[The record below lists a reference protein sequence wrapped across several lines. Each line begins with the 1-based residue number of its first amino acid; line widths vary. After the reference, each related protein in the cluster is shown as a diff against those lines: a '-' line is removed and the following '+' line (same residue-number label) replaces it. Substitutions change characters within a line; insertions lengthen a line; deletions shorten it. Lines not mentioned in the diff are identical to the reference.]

1 MLVKDFISKFREAVL
16 DCVEPPLWTSEEI
29 IGFLNE
35 AVQEACERAKLIE
48 DRLTPLVCN
57 LPLQP
62 GVSTY
67 NLHASVFEIKR
78 LTLLGLPLTETSV
91 EKLDDICPGW
101 ELRSGRPRWFIFEQA
116 NGVQSPRARL
126 VPTPTEATA
135 VALTVY
141 RGALK
146 PIAAK
151 DCMVDCTANPE
162 LHERFHLRLMD
173 WMLHRAYL
181 KQDADT
187 FDPNKA
193 AVSLGLF
200 VQAFG
205 ERPDANVQRK
215 QRDNQPPLV
224 RSNW

>member
-1 MLVKDFISKFREAVL
+1 MKVADFITEFRDTVS
-16 DCVEPPLWTSEEI
+16 DNVEPYFWSSENI
-29 IGFLNE
+29 VRYLNE

-48 DRLTPLVCN
+48 DRATSVVCSIN
-57 LPLQP
+57 LRA
-62 GVSTY
+62 GESTY
-67 NLHASVFEIKR
+67 ALHSSVFEIKR
-78 LTLLGLPLTETSV
+78 LTFRGRPLDESSV
-91 EKLDDICPGW
+91 EELDSDSPGW
-101 ELRSGRPRWFIFEQA
+101 EVRSGTPRVFIFEQGSGA
-116 NGVQSPRARL
+116 QPPRVRL
-126 VPTPTEATA
+126 VPTPTAADA

-146 PIAAK
+146 PLSADLDQVK
-151 DCMVDCTANPE
+151 PE
-162 LHERFHLRLMD
+162 IHERFHERLMD

-215 QRDNQPPLV
+215 QRDRRPPV
-224 RSNW
+224 VKINW